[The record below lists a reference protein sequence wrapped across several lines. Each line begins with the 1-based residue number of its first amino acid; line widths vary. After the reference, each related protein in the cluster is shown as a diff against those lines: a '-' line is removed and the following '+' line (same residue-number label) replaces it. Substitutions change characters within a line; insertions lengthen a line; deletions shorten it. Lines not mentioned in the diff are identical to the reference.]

1 MAAALVVGVRARSF
15 TASLTER
22 IDDIRGNGR
31 AAACGS
37 VSIPWLAQHDGGQ
50 YLKGSTKN
58 IWDVSE
64 PAILA
69 NPSIVRVSR
78 EARFVSSVSR
88 NADPF
93 PSAGTLHVE
102 LSHET

>member
-31 AAACGS
+31 AVACGS
-37 VSIPWLAQHDGGQ
+37 VTWLAQHDGCQ
-50 YLKGSTKN
+50 YLRGPTKN
-58 IWDVSE
+58 IWNVSE
-64 PAILA
+64 SAILA

-88 NADPF
+88 ESGPIPIRWDP
-93 PSAGTLHVE
+93 PAKL
-102 LSHET
+102 LHET

>member
-1 MAAALVVGVRARSF
+1 MAAALVGVRARSF

-37 VSIPWLAQHDGGQ
+37 VTWLAQHDGCQ
-50 YLKGSTKN
+50 YLRGPTKN
-58 IWDVSE
+58 IWNVSE
-64 PAILA
+64 PTILA

-78 EARFVSSVSR
+78 EGAICIVRI
-88 NADPF
+88 
-93 PSAGTLHVE
+93 AGKRTH
-102 LSHET
+102 SHPLGPTR

>member
-1 MAAALVVGVRARSF
+1 MAAALMVGVRARSF

-22 IDDIRGNGR
+22 IDDIHGNGR

-88 NADPF
+88 ESGPIPIRWDP
-93 PSAGTLHVE
+93 PAKL
-102 LSHET
+102 LHET

>member
-1 MAAALVVGVRARSF
+1 MAAALVGVRF

-22 IDDIRGNGR
+22 IDDIHGNGR

-37 VSIPWLAQHDGGQ
+37 VTWLAQHDGCQ
-50 YLKGSTKN
+50 YLKGPTKN
-58 IWDVSE
+58 IWNVSE

-88 NADPF
+88 ESGPIPIRWD
-93 PSAGTLHVE
+93 LHAE